1 MSTLRYLTVSALTK
15 YIKRKFDADPHL
27 SGVLIKGEISNLKQ
41 PSSGHVYF
49 TLKDQK
55 TRISAVMFSSAAGSL
70 KFKPENGMEVMLQAD
85 VSVFESSGQYQLYV
99 KKMEPDGI
107 GALYL
112 AYEQLK
118 EKLQNEGL
126 FDQSKKRSLP
136 PYPEHIGVITSPS
149 GAVIKDIMTTA
160 QRRYPIASIRLY
172 PCSVQGE
179 NAVPSIIKALQTASE
194 DSSLDLLIIGR
205 GGGSIEELW
214 AFNDEQVARAI
225 ASFPVPVISA
235 VGHETDVTIAD
246 FAADLRA
253 PTPTA
258 AAEIAVPHIE
268 EVRERIMSLQIRAG
282 RAVTQQ
288 LQYKKQ
294 QLKKQADSIVFR
306 RPGKLIEPH
315 AQLLDRLN
323 ERLYRESA
331 MIVQKAEIKRERI
344 HERLIRLNPG
354 SQIER
359 KKNSLERLI
368 DRLENTAA
376 KKVNSDRQRFIQAA
390 ASLEALSPLKIMN
403 RGYSLVFN
411 ESNELIKSS
420 NQVKNGDKIKVSLQT
435 ADLICSVE
443 EKLERDQNGEN

>member
-1 MSTLRYLTVSALTK
+1 MSEVRYLTVSALTK

-27 SGVLIKGEISNLKQ
+27 SNVLIKGEISNLKQ
-41 PSSGHVYF
+41 PGSGHLYF

-70 KFKPENGMEVMLQAD
+70 KFQPENGMEILLSAD
-85 VSVFESSGQYQLYV
+85 VSVFEASGQYQLYV
-99 KKMEPDGI
+99 KKMEPDGV

-118 EKLQNEGL
+118 EKLSKEGL

-136 PYPEHIGVITSPS
+136 AFPEHIGVITSAT
-149 GAVIKDIMTTA
+149 GAVIKDILTTA

-179 NAVPSIIKALQTASE
+179 KAVPSILASLKEAGE
-194 DSSLDLLIIGR
+194 DQLLDVLIIGR

-214 AFNDEQVARAI
+214 AFNDEQVAREI
-225 ASFPVPVISA
+225 AAFPVPVISA

-258 AAEIAVPHIE
+258 AAEMAVPHIE
-268 EVRERIMSLQIRAG
+268 EVLERIMRLEVRSH
-282 RAVTQQ
+282 RAVNQ
-288 LQYKKQ
+288 LIEFQKQKLKQNTDSMVFKKPQ
-294 QLKKQADSIVFR
+294 
-306 RPGKLIEPH
+306 KLVEPH
-315 AQLLDRLN
+315 AQYLDRLD
-323 ERLYRESA
+323 ERLNRESA
-331 MIVQKAEIKRERI
+331 AVIQQAAIKRERLQ
-344 HERLIRLNPG
+344 ERLFRLNPA

-359 KKNSLERLI
+359 KKNSLHRLTERLA
-368 DRLENTAA
+368 NTTT
-376 KKVNSDRQRFIQAA
+376 KKVNMNKQRFIQAS

-403 RGYSLVFN
+403 RGYSLIYDD
-411 ESNELIKSS
+411 SNELIKTGRH
-420 NQVKNGDKIKVSLQT
+420 VKPGDKITVSMQT
-435 ADLICSVE
+435 ADLHCTVNQ
-443 EKLERDQNGEN
+443 KMERETDGKE

>member
-41 PSSGHVYF
+41 PSSGHIYF

-55 TRISAVMFSSAAGSL
+55 TRISAVMFSSASGTL
-70 KFKPENGMEVMLQAD
+70 KFKPENGMEVLLQAD

-118 EKLQNEGL
+118 EKLQKEGL
-126 FDQSKKRSLP
+126 FNEEKKRPLP
-136 PYPEHIGVITSPS
+136 PYPENIGVITSPS

-160 QRRYPIASIRLY
+160 QRRYPIAAIRLY

-179 NAVPSIIKALQTASE
+179 KAVPSILEALDSAKK
-194 DSSLDLLIIGR
+194 DSSLDVLIIGR

-214 AFNDEQVARAI
+214 AFNDEQVAREI
-225 ASFPVPVISA
+225 AAFPVPVISA

-258 AAEIAVPHIE
+258 AAEMAVPHIE
-268 EVRERIMSLQIRAG
+268 EVRERIMSMQVRTH
-282 RAVTQQ
+282 RAVTQLIQ
-288 LQYKKQ
+288 FQKQ
-294 QLKKQADSIVFR
+294 QLKKQTDSVVFR
-306 RPGKLIEPH
+306 KPEKMVEPH
-315 AQLLDRLN
+315 AQNLDRLN
-323 ERLYRESA
+323 ERLYRVSA
-331 MIVQKAEIKRERI
+331 LTVQKAELKRERL
-344 HERLIRLNPG
+344 HERLVRLNPVD
-354 SQIER
+354 Q
-359 KKNSLERLI
+359 I
-368 DRLENTAA
+368 DRKRSKLDRLSEKLENTTA
-376 KKVNSDRQRFIQAA
+376 KKVTAGRQRFVQAT
-390 ASLEALSPLKIMN
+390 ASLEALSPLKIMG
-403 RGYSLVFN
+403 RGYSLVFDH
-411 ESNELIKSS
+411 SNELIKSS
-420 NQVKNGDKIKVSLQT
+420 SQVEAGDKITVSLQT
-435 ADLICSVE
+435 TDLVCTVNQ
-443 EKLERDQNGEN
+443 KVERDNHGEK

>member
-1 MSTLRYLTVSALTK
+1 MSTSRYLTVSALTK

-41 PSSGHVYF
+41 PSSGHIYF

-70 KFKPENGMEVMLQAD
+70 KFKPENGMEVMLQSD

-99 KKMEPDGI
+99 KKMEPDGV

-118 EKLQNEGL
+118 EKLQKEGL
-126 FDQSKKRSLP
+126 FDQSRKRSLP
-136 PYPEHIGVITSPS
+136 PYPENIGVITSPS

-179 NAVPSIIKALQTASE
+179 NAVPSILKALKTAAA

-214 AFNDEQVARAI
+214 AFNDEQVAREI
-225 ASFPVPVISA
+225 VSFPVPVISA

-268 EVRERIMSLQIRAG
+268 EVRERIMSMEVRAH

-288 LQYKKQ
+288 LHYKKQ
-294 QLKKQADSIVFR
+294 QLKKQTDSIVFR
-306 RPGKLIEPH
+306 KPEKMIEPH
-315 AQLLDRLN
+315 AQHLDRLN

-331 MIVQKAEIKRERI
+331 MIIQKAEIKRERI
-344 HERLIRLNPG
+344 HEKLIRLNPVN
-354 SQIER
+354 QIER
-359 KKNSLERLI
+359 KKNNLDRLM
-368 DRLENTAA
+368 DRLENSTA
-376 KKVNSDRQRFIQAA
+376 KKVNSGRTRFIQST

-420 NQVKNGDKIKVSLQT
+420 SQVETGDKIKVSLQT
-435 ADLICSVE
+435 ADLICSVD
-443 EKLERDQNGEN
+443 KKVERDQDGKK

>member
-41 PSSGHVYF
+41 PSSGHIYF

-70 KFKPENGMEVMLQAD
+70 KFKPENGMEVLLQAD

-99 KKMEPDGI
+99 KKMEPDGV

-118 EKLQNEGL
+118 EKLQKEGL
-126 FDQSKKRSLP
+126 FDQNKKRTLP
-136 PYPEHIGVITSPS
+136 PYPENIGVITSAS

-160 QRRYPIASIRLY
+160 ARRYPIASIRLY

-179 NAVPSIIKALQTASE
+179 KAVPSIIEALRDASR
-194 DSSLDLLIIGR
+194 DSSLDLIIIGR

-214 AFNDEQVARAI
+214 AFNDEQVAREI
-225 ASFPVPVISA
+225 TSFPVPVISA

-268 EVRERIMSLQIRAG
+268 EVRERVMNMEIRAH
-282 RAVTQQ
+282 RAISQLIQNQQ
-288 LQYKKQ
+288 Q
-294 QLKKQADSIVFR
+294 QLKKHTDSMVFR
-306 RPGKLIEPH
+306 KPGKLIEPH
-315 AQLLDRLN
+315 AQQLDRLN

-331 MIVQKAEIKRERI
+331 KTLQNAALKRERM
-344 HERLIRLNPG
+344 HDRLIRLNPS

-359 KKNSLERLI
+359 KKNNLDRLM
-368 DRLENTAA
+368 DRLEHTTV
-376 KKVNSDRQRFIQAA
+376 KKVNAGRQRFIQAS

-411 ESNELIKSS
+411 DSDELIKSS
-420 NQVKNGDKIKVSLQT
+420 SQVEAGDKIKVSLQT
-435 ADLICSVE
+435 ADLICKVDQKVERDHNE
-443 EKLERDQNGEN
+443 EK

>member
-27 SGVLIKGEISNLKQ
+27 SGVYIKGEISNLKQ
-41 PSSGHVYF
+41 PSSGHMYF

-55 TRISAVMFSSAAGSL
+55 TRISAVMFSSAASSL
-70 KFKPENGMEVMLQAD
+70 KFKPENGMEVLLQAD

-99 KKMEPDGI
+99 KKMEPDGV

-118 EKLQNEGL
+118 EKLQKEGL
-126 FDQSKKRSLP
+126 FDQGRKRSLP
-136 PYPEHIGVITSPS
+136 AYPENIGVITSAS

-160 QRRYPIASIRLY
+160 GRRYPVAGIRLY

-179 NAVPSIIKALQTASE
+179 KAVPSILQALNAAAG

-214 AFNDEQVARAI
+214 AFNDEQIAREI

-268 EVRERIMSLQIRAG
+268 EVRERIMSMEVRSHRAI
-282 RAVTQQ
+282 AQ
-288 LQYKKQ
+288 LIQYQKQ
-294 QLKKQADSIVFR
+294 QLKKQTDSIVFR
-306 RPGKLIEPH
+306 RPEKMIEPH
-315 AQLLDRLN
+315 AQNLDRLN

-331 MIVQKAEIKRERI
+331 AIIQKAKIKRERI
-344 HERLIRLNPG
+344 HEKLIRLNP
-354 SQIER
+354 SNQIER
-359 KKNSLERLI
+359 KKNHLDRLM
-368 DRLENTAA
+368 DRLENTSS
-376 KKVNSDRQRFIQAA
+376 KKVNASRQRFIQAT

-411 ESNELIKSS
+411 DSNELIKSS
-420 NQVKNGDKIKVSLQT
+420 EQVDAGDKITVSLQA
-435 ADLICSVE
+435 ADLICTVE
-443 EKLERDQNGEN
+443 QKVERDKHGEK